1 MLSKLI
7 PIIVAIFIVM
17 WIIQNP
23 GHAGDTVH
31 TWITGVITFMQ
42 HLS

>member
-1 MLSKLI
+1 MFRKLLTA
-7 PIIVAIFIVM
+7 VAVIFVLM
-17 WIIQNP
+17 WVISNP